1 MYIHP
6 KYRNRNGRKKLHES
20 NLVVLYYVMF
30 TITAV
35 EAEMA
40 LQSGKLVATGEEEHK

>member
-1 MYIHP
+1 MKVIY
-6 KYRNRNGRKKLHES
+6 
-20 NLVVLYYVMF
+20 LYYVMF
-30 TITAV
+30 TLTAV